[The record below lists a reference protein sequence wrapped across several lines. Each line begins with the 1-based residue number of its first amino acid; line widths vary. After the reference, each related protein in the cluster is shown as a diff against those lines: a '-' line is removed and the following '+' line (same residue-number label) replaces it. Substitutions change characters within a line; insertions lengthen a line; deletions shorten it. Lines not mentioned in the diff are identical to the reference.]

1 MEADGSLRRG
11 RGVKSRVNSFDRDS
25 VEKGE
30 DGLRHQKTRLT
41 VGERR
46 NILDVNIEVR
56 IL

>member
-1 MEADGSLRRG
+1 MEADGSLRRE

-25 VEKGE
+25 VKKGE